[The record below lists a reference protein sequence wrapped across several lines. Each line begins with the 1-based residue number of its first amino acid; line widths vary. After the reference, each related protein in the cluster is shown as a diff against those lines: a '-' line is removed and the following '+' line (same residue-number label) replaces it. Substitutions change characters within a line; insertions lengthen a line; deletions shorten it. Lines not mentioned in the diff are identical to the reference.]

1 MKKILIGVAG
11 LVILGLVIWVV
22 FLRNSSG
29 AGNGQFKIETA
40 IVEIGDVAKIV
51 SASGSVRALTTVEV
65 GSQVSG
71 QILELTADFNSEVT
85 AGQIIAR
92 IDAQTFES
100 RVASAEA
107 EVESAKAN
115 IEVQKAQ
122 ITRAR
127 ANLEKFEKDYIRQ
140 NALYKEDAIALSLLE
155 DTERQLAV
163 AQSDLAVSKAQL
175 RTGEASLTQ
184 RIASLQTQNVD
195 LQRTI
200 IRSPITGVVIE
211 RNVDVGQTVA
221 ASLSAPV
228 LFRIAQDLSDI
239 RIDVAVVESDI
250 GGIDAGD
257 KVSFKVDAYPD
268 DDFTGTVEQVRLA
281 SQEIQNVV
289 TYTIV
294 VSALNRG
301 GKLLPGMTANV
312 EIVTE
317 NRGNVLRIAE
327 AVSRFRP
334 PADGPL
340 IVDSETGQQPRS
352 RGNNRRGNFVG
363 RMLKDLDIS
372 AERSAE
378 IESLITKE
386 ITEIRK
392 SMGDMAQFRRSQM
405 REMISAR
412 IDRILKKQLT
422 ADEFKTFKKNQEAR
436 SSVRRI
442 TVYKENSDGTLQT
455 GNLVIGLSDGS
466 FTEIVS
472 GAKEGDE
479 FVIRLLKTDA
489 GRK

>member
-1 MKKILIGVAG
+1 MKKLLIAVTGFVVLAI
-11 LVILGLVIWVV
+11 VVWVV
-22 FLRNSSG
+22 FLRNSSADG
-29 AGNGQFKIETA
+29 SNQFKIETA
-40 IVEIGDVAKIV
+40 LVERGDVARIV

-85 AGQIIAR
+85 KGQIIAR

-100 RVASAEA
+100 RVASAKA

-115 IEVQKAQ
+115 IAVQKAQ
-122 ITRAR
+122 ITRAK
-127 ANLEKFEKDYIRQ
+127 ANLEKFEKDYVRQ

-163 AQSDLAVSKAQL
+163 AQSELAVTKAQL
-175 RTGEASLTQ
+175 RTGEAALTQ

-257 KVSFKVDAYPD
+257 QVTFKVDAYPD
-268 DDFTGTVEQVRLA
+268 DEFTGTVEQVRLA

-289 TYTIV
+289 TYTVV
-294 VSALNRG
+294 VSAVNRN

-317 NRGNVLRIAE
+317 NRKGVLRIAE
-327 AVSRFRP
+327 AVSRFRL

-340 IVDSETGQQPRS
+340 VVDNKADGQPRPG
-352 RGNNRRGNFVG
+352 GNGRRGNFV
-363 RMLKDLDIS
+363 RQMLKGLDIS
-372 AERSAE
+372 SERSTE
-378 IESLITKE
+378 IEKLITKE
-386 ITEIRK
+386 ITEIRQ

-405 REMISAR
+405 RELINAR
-412 IDRILKKQLT
+412 INRILKKQLT
-422 ADEFKTFKKNQEAR
+422 ADEFKTYKNNQQAR
-436 SSVRRI
+436 STVRRI

-455 GNLVIGLSDGS
+455 ASLVIGLSDGS
-466 FTEIVS
+466 FTEIVR
-472 GAKEGDE
+472 GASEGDE
-479 FVIRLLKTDA
+479 FVIRLLKTNTD
-489 GRK
+489 RK

>member
-1 MKKILIGVAG
+1 MKKILVGAG
-11 LVILGLVIWVV
+11 SLVILALLVWVV
-22 FLRNSSG
+22 FLRNPST
-29 AGNGQFKIETA
+29 AGNSQFKIESA
-40 IVEIGDVAKIV
+40 MVEVGDVARIV

-71 QILELTADFNSEVT
+71 QILELTADFNSAVT
-85 AGQIIAR
+85 KGQIIAR

-100 RVASAEA
+100 RVASAKA

-115 IEVQKAQ
+115 IAVQKAQ
-122 ITRAR
+122 ITRAK
-127 ANLEKFEKDYIRQ
+127 ANLEKFEKDYTRQ
-140 NALYKEDAIALSLLE
+140 SALYKEDAISLSLLE

-163 AQSDLAVSKAQL
+163 AQSELAVTKAQL
-175 RTGEASLTQ
+175 RTGQAALTQ

-257 KVSFKVDAYPD
+257 QVSFKVDAYPD
-268 DDFTGTVEQVRLA
+268 DDFSGTVEQVRLA

-294 VSALNRG
+294 VSAINRG

-317 NRGNVLRIAE
+317 NRKNVLRIAE

-334 PADGPL
+334 PADGPVV
-340 IVDSETGQQPRS
+340 VDNKDSGQARS
-352 RGNNRRGNFVG
+352 GGNGRRGNFV
-363 RMLKDLDIS
+363 RQMLKDLNIS
-372 AERSAE
+372 VERSTE
-378 IESLITKE
+378 IEGLITKE
-386 ITEIRK
+386 ITEVRQ

-405 REMISAR
+405 RELINAR
-412 IDRILKKQLT
+412 INRVLKKQLST
-422 ADEFKTFKKNQEAR
+422 DEFKRYKKNQQAR
-436 SSVRRI
+436 STVRRI
-442 TVYKENSDGTLQT
+442 TVYKENPDGTLQT
-455 GNLVIGLSDGS
+455 GSLVIGLSDGS
-466 FTEIVS
+466 FTEIVR

-479 FVIRLLKTDA
+479 FVIRLLKTNTDS
-489 GRK
+489 K

>member
-1 MKKILIGVAG
+1 MKKVLIAVTGFAV
-11 LVILGLVIWVV
+11 LGLVVWVV
-22 FLRNSSG
+22 FLRNPSTVS
-29 AGNGQFKIETA
+29 NGQFKIETA
-40 IVEIGDVAKIV
+40 LVELGDVAKIV

-85 AGQIIAR
+85 KGQIIAR

-100 RVASAEA
+100 RVASAKA

-115 IEVQKAQ
+115 IAVQKAQ
-122 ITRAR
+122 ITRAK
-127 ANLEKFEKDYIRQ
+127 ANLEKFEKDYVRQ

-163 AQSDLAVSKAQL
+163 AQSELAVTKAQL
-175 RTGEASLTQ
+175 RTGEAALTQ

-257 KVSFKVDAYPD
+257 QVTFKVDAYPD

-289 TYTIV
+289 TYTVV
-294 VSALNRG
+294 VSAINRG

-317 NRGNVLRIAE
+317 NRENVLRIAE

-340 IVDSETGQQPRS
+340 VVDNKGDGQSRS
-352 RGNNRRGNFVG
+352 GGNGRGGNFV
-363 RMLKDLDIS
+363 RQMLKDLNIS
-372 AERSAE
+372 TERSSE
-378 IESLITKE
+378 IEKLITKE
-386 ITEIRK
+386 ITEIRQ

-405 REMISAR
+405 RELINAR
-412 IDRILKKQLT
+412 INRILKKQLT
-422 ADEFKTFKKNQEAR
+422 ADEFKTYKNNQQAR
-436 SSVRRI
+436 STVRRI
-442 TVYKENSDGTLQT
+442 TVYKENLDGTLQT
-455 GNLVIGLSDGS
+455 ANLVIGLSDGS
-466 FTEIVS
+466 FTEIVR

-479 FVIRLLKTDA
+479 FVIRLLKTNA
-489 GRK
+489 GSK